1 MRHGLTPEALQN
13 QEKFELIDTVT
24 YKEMKPFIIKT
35 IRNKSL
41 LLTVYAVVQ
50 GITMVVFAVIMA
62 YLVVLSVKNGTVTPS
77 LKYYLMALG
86 CSFTLL
92 IPVHELLHALAF
104 LVLGKRDIGF
114 GMQLKQFIFYAEAN
128 RQVLNRKE
136 ITVIAFT
143 PLLLVGIASILF
155 CIFTST
161 TPLFYFGL
169 GIFLIHFLFCAG
181 DMAMVSYFNQQEN
194 IYSYDDRKERRSY
207 FFKEK
212 AEKS

>member
-35 IRNKSL
+35 IRKKSL
-41 LLTVYAVVQ
+41 LLTIYAVVQ
-50 GITMVVFAVIMA
+50 GITMAVFAAILV
-62 YLVVLSVKNGTVTPS
+62 YLVILSVKSGIFTPS
-77 LKYYLMALG
+77 LKYYLLAFG
-86 CSFTLL
+86 CSFSLL

-114 GMQLKQFIFYAEAN
+114 GMQLKKFIFYAEAN
-128 RQVLNRKE
+128 RQVLDRQE
-136 ITVIAFT
+136 ITVVAFT

-155 CIFTST
+155 CLFTYS

-181 DMAMVSYFNQQEN
+181 DMAMVAYFNQQKN
-194 IYSYDDRKERRSY
+194 IYSYDDRKERRS
-207 FFKEK
+207 FFYRVI
-212 AEKS
+212 